1 MRRQNANCIISLDRW
16 NGPIDTAVA
25 HAISSLENHFR
36 KVHCLGTKEAGD
48 RLLTRI
54 VQRQRRTFTCSP
66 AVAGHA
72 PRKIDRIG
80 PRAVSATQREVAFP
94 EQ

>member
-48 RLLTRI
+48 RLQELFRAKGG
-54 VQRQRRTFTCSP
+54 TFICSL
-66 AVAGHA
+66 GHT
-72 PRKIDRIG
+72 P
-80 PRAVSATQREVAFP
+80 QEN
-94 EQ
+94 

>member
-16 NGPIDTAVA
+16 NGPLDTAVA

-54 VQRQRRTFTCSP
+54 VPRQRRNLHLQPGAYAPGKLIGLDP
-66 AVAGHA
+66 AL
-72 PRKIDRIG
+72 
-80 PRAVSATQREVAFP
+80 
-94 EQ
+94 